1 MSYSRASIFRDTAR
15 TQVLLLRTRMD
26 GKFKSALGEDDST
39 NMNRDIY
46 RSSNIVIQD
55 SVINNGDGKDL

>member
-1 MSYSRASIFRDTAR
+1 
-15 TQVLLLRTRMD
+15 MD
-26 GKFKSALGEDDST
+26 GKLKSALGEDDST